1 MRRAAIRVR
10 TCDMPALWQHLCE
23 LPPSGRCNFS
33 VSCLGMFCR
42 EQLGEGRNRELVGT
56 MVVACFPRPVNRLK
70 AEGATPMLKETLD
83 PSG

>member
-10 TCDMPALWQHLCE
+10 ACDMPALWQSLCE
-23 LPPSGRCNFS
+23 LQPSGRCNFF

-42 EQLGEGRNRELVGT
+42 EQLGEGHSRELVGT
-56 MVVACFPRPVNRLK
+56 MVVACFPRPAKRLR
-70 AEGATPMLKETLD
+70 AEGAGTMPNETLD